1 LLIAFTTLKK
11 ILIIQTAS
19 IGDVIL
25 STPVLEKLHKF
36 YPDSKIDF
44 LLKKENKSLLKE
56 HPFLNKI
63 LIWDKKQ
70 NKYKNLFN
78 IIKQVR
84 ANKYDYVINIQRFAS
99 SGLITVLSGA
109 KAIIGFNKN
118 PFSFLFTKSVK
129 HIIGTKQHHRHEA
142 ERNLE
147 LIKDITDNK
156 ICPVNIKLYP
166 SDKDY
171 AYTKQYK
178 NSEYLCIAP
187 TSLWWTKQYPEKKW
201 IEFIKEVNTKYK
213 IYLIGSDKDYTA
225 CQNIIYKSE
234 CPNVQNLSGKLS
246 LLHTAA
252 LMKDAKM
259 NFVNDS
265 APLHIASAMNAPVT
279 AIFCST
285 IPEFGFGPLS
295 ENSNIIET
303 KKTLNCRPCGLHG
316 LKKCPEKHF
325 NCAYTIDKKQLL
337 NSIKYKND

>member
-1 LLIAFTTLKK
+1 MKK
-11 ILIIQTAS
+11 FLIIQTAS

-44 LLKKENKSLLKE
+44 LLKKENESLLKN

-78 IIKQVR
+78 IIRKVR
-84 ANKYDYVINIQRFAS
+84 ADKYDYIINIQRFAS
-99 SGLITVLSGA
+99 SGLITVLSGS
-109 KAIIGFNKN
+109 KVTIGFNKN

-129 HIIGTKQHHRHEA
+129 HIIGTKQHTKHEA

-156 ICPVNIKLYP
+156 TYPVNIKLYP

-171 AYTKQYK
+171 TYTQQFKH
-178 NSEYLCIAP
+178 SEYLCISP
-187 TSLWWTKQYPEKKW
+187 TSLWWTKQYPEEKW
-201 IEFIKEVNTKYK
+201 IEFIKEVNIKYK
-213 IYLIGSDKDYTA
+213 IYLIGSNKDSIA
-225 CQNIIYKSE
+225 CQNIINKSK
-234 CPNVQNLSGKLS
+234 CPNLQNLSGKLS
-246 LLHTAA
+246 LLQTAV

-285 IPEFGFGPLS
+285 IPKFGFGPLS
-295 ENSNIIET
+295 DNSNIIET
-303 KKTLNCRPCGLHG
+303 KKLLNCRPCGLHG

-337 NSIKYKND
+337 DTIQ